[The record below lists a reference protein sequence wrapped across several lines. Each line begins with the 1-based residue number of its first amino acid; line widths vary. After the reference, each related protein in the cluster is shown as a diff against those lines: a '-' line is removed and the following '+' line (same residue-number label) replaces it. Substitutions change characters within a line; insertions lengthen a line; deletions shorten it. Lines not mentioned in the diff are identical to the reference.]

1 MAMQDLLYIDPNF
14 AKFSSKKIEGYYTY
28 TEGIK
33 RKHPNSVLTPK
44 GLIPKNEI
52 PIDLDELFGLLRSKD
67 IRRYELEKD
76 KFF

>member
-14 AKFSSKKIEGYYTY
+14 AKFSAKKIEGYFTY
-28 TEGIK
+28 TDGLK

-52 PIDLDELFGLLRSKD
+52 SIDLD
-67 IRRYELEKD
+67 
-76 KFF
+76 